1 MCAGRGFFI
10 AAAQGA
16 SLLFGNLIMNTPDWH
31 HLDTDTAA
39 QTLEV
44 DPACGLDAAEAAAR
58 LARHGPNQPRQAPG
72 RSALARLATQFTT
85 PLVLIL
91 IVAGGIT
98 AALGEYVDSAVI
110 FGVVVINALVGYIQ
124 EGKAEAALAA
134 LARAIATHAIV
145 VRNSAR
151 QQLDAVHLVPGDIV
165 WLAAGDRIPADLRL
179 LTGHQLRTV
188 EAALTGESAPVDK
201 HTAELPQET
210 LLADRRNM
218 LYAGTH
224 VVSGQGLGLV
234 VATGEATATGRIS
247 RLIADTPSLVTP
259 LTRKI
264 GEFAQ
269 QLVWVIL
276 ALAALTFAVGV
287 ARGETMIDMLMAA
300 VALAVGAIP
309 EGLPAAMTIT
319 LAIGVGRMA
328 KRRAII
334 RHLPAVETLGSV
346 TVICSDKTGTLTE
359 NAMTVTEI
367 WAGGE
372 SFTFSGHG
380 YAPQGA
386 LHRDGQEMASTAAIR
401 EALIAGALCNDATL
415 THAAPHGELPGEP
428 HSQPRWQITGDPTEA
443 ALLVA
448 ARKGGLDE
456 TTLQDIFP
464 RRDELPF
471 DSARQSM
478 ATLHEVEGQTVVY
491 VKGAVEKLLPAA
503 RVLLDREGREIPLD
517 HAAIENQAV
526 QMAHRGLR
534 VLALARRTVIHG
546 DSPKPLDAA
555 AIGEG
560 LTLLGLVGM
569 IDPPRPRAIA
579 AVRTC
584 HAAGIRVKMITGD
597 HAGTARAIARQIGI
611 ASTDDAPVLT
621 GRELAVLS
629 AAELAA
635 RVGEV
640 DVFARVEPEQKLRL
654 VRALQDNGEVVAMTG
669 DGVND
674 APALKAADIGI
685 AMGEGGTEVAKEA
698 AAMVLTD
705 DNFAT
710 IEAAVEEGRGL
721 YDNLVK
727 FITWTLPTNL
737 GEGLVI
743 LAAVLAGVTLPITPL
758 QILWIN
764 MTTAVLLGLPLAFE
778 PTERGIMRRPPRPPG
793 ASILDR
799 RLVTRVLLVGVLM
812 LLASFGLFE
821 LALAR
826 GQSLEVART
835 IAVNAFVIIE
845 MAYLFNCRSLHLPIT
860 KMAAFSN
867 PWVWWGAGLMLA
879 LQLALTYWQPLAS
892 LFGTA
897 PLDVR
902 AWGEIIAVALVTMVI
917 VEQEKR
923 WQSTRR

>member
-1 MCAGRGFFI
+1 
-10 AAAQGA
+10 
-16 SLLFGNLIMNTPDWH
+16 
-31 HLDTDTAA
+31 
-39 QTLEV
+39 
-44 DPACGLDAAEAAAR
+44 
-58 LARHGPNQPRQAPG
+58 
-72 RSALARLATQFTT
+72 
-85 PLVLIL
+85 
-91 IVAGGIT
+91 
-98 AALGEYVDSAVI
+98 
-110 FGVVVINALVGYIQ
+110 
-124 EGKAEAALAA
+124 
-134 LARAIATHAIV
+134 
-145 VRNSAR
+145 
-151 QQLDAVHLVPGDIV
+151 
-165 WLAAGDRIPADLRL
+165 LRL

-188 EAALTGESAPVDK
+188 EAALTGESAPIDK
-201 HTAELPQET
+201 HTNALPLET

-224 VVSGQGLGLV
+224 VVSGQGLALV
-234 VATGEATATGRIS
+234 VATGEATANGRIS
-247 RLIADTPSLVTP
+247 RLNADTPSLVPP

-269 QLVWVIL
+269 HLVWVIL

-287 ARGETMIDMLMAA
+287 ARGEAMIDMLMAA

-372 SFTFSGHG
+372 RFTVSGHG
-380 YAPQGA
+380 YAPQGT
-386 LHRDGQEMASTAAIR
+386 LHRDGQAVAAIAAAIAAPTAAVR
-401 EALIAGALCNDATL
+401 ETLLAGALCNDATL
-415 THAAPHGELPGEP
+415 THAEH
-428 HSQPRWQITGDPTEA
+428 HWQITGDPTEA

-456 TTLQDIFP
+456 TTLRDIFP

-471 DSARQSM
+471 DAARQSM

-503 RVLLDREGREIPLD
+503 RVLLDAEGKEMPLD

-526 QMAHRGLR
+526 QMAQRGLR
-534 VLALARRTVIHG
+534 VLALARRTLIHG
-546 DSPKPLDAA
+546 DSATPLDAA
-555 AIGEG
+555 VIGEG

-569 IDPPRPRAIA
+569 IDPPRSRAIT

-611 ASTDDAPVLT
+611 ASADDTAVLT
-621 GRELAVLS
+621 GRELAKLS
-629 AAELAA
+629 EAELAA
-635 RVGEV
+635 RVREV
-640 DVFARVEPEQKLRL
+640 DVFARVEPGQKLRL

-743 LAAVLAGVTLPITPL
+743 LAAILAGVTLPITPL

-778 PTERGIMRRPPRPPG
+778 PAERGIMRRPPRPPG

-812 LLASFGLFE
+812 LLAAFGLFE

-826 GQSLEVART
+826 GQSLAVART
-835 IAVNAFVIIE
+835 VAVNAFVIME

-860 KMAAFSN
+860 QMAAFSN

-879 LQLALTYWQPLAS
+879 LQLALTYWLPLAS
-892 LFGTA
+892 IFGTA
-897 PLDVR
+897 PIDAR
-902 AWGEIIAVALVTMVI
+902 AWGEIGAVALAALII
-917 VEQEKR
+917 VELEKR
-923 WQSTRR
+923 WLAAKPSQR